1 VSSVPFRD
9 ELDTALANGR
19 FGHREHLELAWRY
32 LRAGDVPV
40 ARQQMS
46 AAIRHVAAAHGQP
59 DRYHHTITLA
69 WLHLVAVHIR
79 RSRVSSF
86 DKFIAENPQLLTR
99 DLLSHHFSP
108 ATLGASTARQTWVEP
123 DLRELPPVG

>member
-1 VSSVPFRD
+1 MLTS
-9 ELDTALANGR
+9 GR

-32 LRAGDVPV
+32 LRASDVAV

-46 AAIRHVAAAHGQP
+46 AAIRHVAAGHGQP

-69 WLHLVAVHIR
+69 WLHLVAVHVR
-79 RSRVSSF
+79 RSRVSTF
-86 DKFIAENPQLLTR
+86 DEFIAENQQLLTR

-108 ATLGASTARQTWVEP
+108 GTLGASRARKGWVEP
-123 DLRELPPVG
+123 DLLALPSVD